1 MTVTRLV
8 LEYDGRP
15 FAGWAQQPDER
26 SVEGEVLAV
35 LRSLLRQEVSLEVAG
50 RTDRG
55 VHALGQVVSYAGPAP
70 SLSSLNALLPTEI
83 AVTAAEAAPPGF
95 SARYDA
101 ISRSYRYRVWTRT
114 SLSPFHAA
122 GALWW
127 PYRLDES
134 VLHAWAMRLP
144 GEHDF
149 GAFTPSQT
157 HHRHY
162 RRRVMRA
169 AWRRDGD
176 ILEFSIEADSFL
188 RHMNRILV
196 GTMLEAASGR
206 RPVDQIADLLEGRP
220 RSHAGRTVAPH
231 GLCLTGVRY

>member
-15 FAGWAQQPDER
+15 FAGWAQQPGER
-26 SVEGEVLAV
+26 SVEGELLSA
-35 LRSLLRQEVSLEVAG
+35 LRKLLRREISLEVAG

-55 VHALGQVVSYAGPAP
+55 VHALGQVVSYDGPVP
-70 SLSSLNALLPTEI
+70 SLSSLNAVLPTEI
-83 AVTAAEAAPPGF
+83 AVTVAEEAPHRF

-101 ISRSYRYRVWTRT
+101 VSRSYRYRVWTRS
-114 SLSPFHAA
+114 SLSPFNAKS
-122 GALWW
+122 ALWW

-134 VLHAWAMRLP
+134 VLHSCAAQLP
-144 GEHDF
+144 GKHDF
-149 GAFTPSQT
+149 RAFTPSQT

-162 RRRVMRA
+162 RRHVMRA
-169 AWRRDGD
+169 AWRRDAE

-188 RHMNRILV
+188 RHMNRILI

-206 RPVDQIADLLEGRP
+206 RPADQMGDLLMGRP
-220 RSHAGRTVAPH
+220 RSHAGRTVPPH

>member
-15 FAGWAQQPDER
+15 FAGWAQQPGRR
-26 SVEGEVLAV
+26 SIEGELLAV
-35 LRSLLRQEVSLEVAG
+35 LRTLLRRDVALEVAG

-55 VHALGQVVSYAGPAP
+55 VHALGQVVSYAGPVAP
-70 SLSSLNALLPTEI
+70 LSSLNALLPTEI
-83 AVTAAEAAPPGF
+83 AVTTAEAAPAGF

-101 ISRSYRYRVWTRT
+101 VSRSYRYRVWTRS

-122 GALWW
+122 SALWW
-127 PYRLDES
+127 PYRLDEA
-134 VLHAWAMRLP
+134 VLHAWADRLA
-144 GEHDF
+144 GRHDF
-149 GAFTPSQT
+149 RAFTPSQT

-162 RRRVMRA
+162 RRHVMRA

-176 ILEFSIEADSFL
+176 VLEFSIEADSFL

-206 RPVDQIADLLEGRP
+206 RPHDQIADLLEGRP

>member
-15 FAGWAQQPDER
+15 FAGWAQQPGKR
-26 SVEGEVLAV
+26 SVEGELLGA
-35 LRSLLRQEVSLEVAG
+35 LRTLLRHDVALEVAG

-55 VHALGQVVSYAGPAP
+55 VHALGQVVSYPGPVAP
-70 SLSSLNALLPTEI
+70 LGSLNALLPTEI
-83 AVTAAEAAPPGF
+83 AVTVAEAAPPGF

-101 ISRSYRYRVWTRT
+101 VSRSYRYRVWTRS

-122 GALWW
+122 DSLWW
-127 PYRLDES
+127 PYRLDEA
-134 VLHAWAMRLP
+134 VLHAWAAGLVGR
-144 GEHDF
+144 HDF
-149 GAFTPSQT
+149 RAFTPSQT

-162 RRRVMRA
+162 RRHVMRA
-169 AWRRDGD
+169 EWRRDGD
-176 ILEFSIEADSFL
+176 ILEFGIEAESFL

-206 RPVDQIADLLEGRP
+206 RPPEQIADLLEGRP
-220 RSHAGRTVAPH
+220 RSHAGRTVAAR